1 MTDASQTTQRTQV
14 EMFFDPTC
22 PWAWMTS
29 RWLME
34 VAEARDLEVT
44 WSLMSLAVLNDG
56 RDLPAEYAESMQL
69 AWGPARVV
77 SAAVAAH
84 GQEVA
89 KPLYDALGTRL
100 HPGGRKPGDR
110 TEAEALIAEALAEVG
125 LPAELA
131 QVAYPGGVG
140 NNPEDEVTA
149 DLRTRQQRAVDLVGD
164 DVGTPVIRIGDTAF
178 FGPVVTPAPTGEAA
192 LQLWDGV
199 VLAASVPGFF
209 ELKRSRDVGPQFG

>member
-1 MTDASQTTQRTQV
+1 M
-14 EMFFDPTC
+14 
-22 PWAWMTS
+22 
-29 RWLME
+29 
-34 VAEARDLEVT
+34 
-44 WSLMSLAVLNDG
+44 
-56 RDLPAEYAESMQL
+56 
-69 AWGPARVV
+69 
-77 SAAVAAH
+77 
-84 GQEVA
+84 
-89 KPLYDALGTRL
+89 
-100 HPGGRKPGDR
+100 
-110 TEAEALIAEALAEVG
+110 
-125 LPAELA
+125 
-131 QVAYPGGVG
+131 AYPGGVG